1 MKSADWSRLHVL
13 AKLIGMTDT
22 PVDPLGTALLPVVIH
37 DLNNATQLLTTLN
50 TLLGMP
56 GGERFLHERAD
67 DLSSVGE
74 EVFDLGWLLAALAS
88 SAGDELLLDRRH
100 ESGLEVMS
108 MCVRNAVRRHGRDLA
123 KVEGELPRISNEHGA
138 GWEAA
143 WALGLFLWSAAQE
156 AQGPVSWTWSR
167 SEEHWLFEAEHSPTS
182 LEDSQRLLELKVPGA
197 QLVSLEGSLQL
208 RLPAQWLEP
217 R

>member
-1 MKSADWSRLHVL
+1 MIESL
-13 AKLIGMTDT
+13 
-22 PVDPLGTALLPVVIH
+22 VDPLGSALLPVVIH

-56 GGERFLHERAD
+56 GGERFLSERAD
-67 DLSSVGE
+67 DLHSVGE

-88 SAGDELLLDRRH
+88 STGDEMLLARRH
-100 ESGLEVMS
+100 ESGLEIMAT
-108 MCVRNAVRRHGRDLA
+108 CVRSALRRKHHDLVVA
-123 KVEGELPRISNEHGA
+123 EGKLPRISNEHGA

-156 AQGPVSWTWSR
+156 ADEPVRWTWSR
-167 SEEHWLFEAEHSPTS
+167 SAEYWLFEAEYSGTDFA
-182 LEDSQRLLELKVPGA
+182 DSARLLELKVPGA
-197 QLVSLEGSLQL
+197 ELVSLEGSLQL
-208 RLPAQWLEP
+208 RLQAQWLEP